1 MSGRIDS
8 FLRLVVDQHAS
19 DLHFH
24 AGNVPVIRHDGDLVN
39 LPFRALSEEE
49 TRRFLLEIMTEEQ
62 RGMFEVDRE
71 IDFAYVL
78 EGGARFRV
86 FDVAMRKSAEALQ
99 NMEADLRNAV
109 EGREFRLVFQ
119 PILELESGRVYGFE
133 ALSRWHRPRLGVI
146 LPPDFLPLAEQTGL
160 ILPIGAW
167 VLREACQNA
176 RRWQDRNPAVRIS
189 VNLSGKQLAHPGL
202 VDEVRTVLREMG
214 LEASCLALEIAES
227 VLMENVESAIAV
239 LNQLRELGV
248 ELYMSHFGS
257 GRLSLSSM
265 PSFPLRGIKVDPIV
279 VHRVGG
285 RRADLDVVRSIMD
298 LARSLGLRAIAEGVE
313 TVAQR
318 ERLIA
323 FGCELGQG
331 HLLGKPLEPKA
342 AIALLKA

>member
-1 MSGRIDS
+1 MNLDRLLGDS
-8 FLRLVVDQHAS
+8 ELRGDVLVRPPGDDESHDLALPAGERRGSRMELHALRPGADRLVVQ
-19 DLHFH
+19 
-24 AGNVPVIRHDGDLVN
+24 
-39 LPFRALSEEE
+39 
-49 TRRFLLEIMTEEQ
+49 LE
-62 RGMFEVDRE
+62 R
-71 IDFAYVL
+71 
-78 EGGARFRV
+78 
-86 FDVAMRKSAEALQ
+86 
-99 NMEADLRNAV
+99 LRNAV
-109 EGREFRLVFQ
+109 ERREFRLVFQ

-202 VDEVRTVLREMG
+202 VDEVRTVLRDTG

>member
-1 MSGRIDS
+1 VARRIQSALATPFALEGRDIVPS
-8 FLRLVVDQHAS
+8 AS
-19 DLHFH
+19 IG
-24 AGNVPVIRHDGDLVN
+24 A
-39 LPFRALSEEE
+39 ALSE
-49 TRRFLLEIMTEEQ
+49 RDHRHSQDVLRNADLAMYHAKQ
-62 RGMFEVDRE
+62 R
-71 IDFAYVL
+71 
-78 EGGARFRV
+78 GGARFQV
-86 FDVAMRKSAEALQ
+86 FDIAMRKSAEALQ
-99 NMEADLRNAV
+99 DMEADLRNAV
-109 EGREFRLVFQ
+109 GRREFRLVFQ

-167 VLREACQNA
+167 VLKEACQNA
-176 RRWQDRNPAVRIS
+176 RRWQGLDPASAPVRIS
-189 VNLSGKQLAHPGL
+189 VNLSAKQLAHPGL
-202 VDEVRTVLREMG
+202 VDEVRTVLQDTG

-248 ELYMSHFGS
+248 DLYMTHFGS
-257 GRLSLSSM
+257 GRLSLNFM

-285 RRADLDVVRSIMD
+285 RRVDLDVVRSIMD

-331 HLLGKPLEPKA
+331 HLLGLPLEPKA

>member
-1 MSGRIDS
+1 MKFGGSSVANAEKIRQVFEIVKGRLPRKPLVIASAFRGVTDELFKLGEEAVKGAAPS
-8 FLRLVVDQHAS
+8 IEPLRK
-19 DLHFH
+19 
-24 AGNVPVIRHDGDLVN
+24 RH
-39 LPFRALSEEE
+39 
-49 TRRFLLEIMTEEQ
+49 
-62 RGMFEVDRE
+62 
-71 IDFAYVL
+71 
-78 EGGARFRV
+78 
-86 FDVAMRKSAEALQ
+86 
-99 NMEADLRNAV
+99 
-109 EGREFRLVFQ
+109 
-119 PILELESGRVYGFE
+119 
-133 ALSRWHRPRLGVI
+133 
-146 LPPDFLPLAEQTGL
+146 
-160 ILPIGAW
+160 
-167 VLREACQNA
+167 
-176 RRWQDRNPAVRIS
+176 QDC
-189 VNLSGKQLAHPGL
+189 
-202 VDEVRTVLREMG
+202 LREMG

-265 PSFPLRGIKVDPIV
+265 PSFPLRGIKVDPTV

>member
-1 MSGRIDS
+1 
-8 FLRLVVDQHAS
+8 V
-19 DLHFH
+19 
-24 AGNVPVIRHDGDLVN
+24 
-39 LPFRALSEEE
+39 
-49 TRRFLLEIMTEEQ
+49 RRF
-62 RGMFEVDRE
+62 
-71 IDFAYVL
+71 
-78 EGGARFRV
+78 AR
-86 FDVAMRKSAEALQ
+86 L
-99 NMEADLRNAV
+99 
-109 EGREFRLVFQ
+109 
-119 PILELESGRVYGFE
+119 
-133 ALSRWHRPRLGVI
+133 
-146 LPPDFLPLAEQTGL
+146 
-160 ILPIGAW
+160 
-167 VLREACQNA
+167 LRETA
-176 RRWQDRNPAVRIS
+176 DRHGVSA
-189 VNLSGKQLAHPGL
+189 QLWVPSFGL
-202 VDEVRTVLREMG
+202 TGDDIPDL
-214 LEASCLALEIAES
+214 
-227 VLMENVESAIAV
+227 ESAIAV